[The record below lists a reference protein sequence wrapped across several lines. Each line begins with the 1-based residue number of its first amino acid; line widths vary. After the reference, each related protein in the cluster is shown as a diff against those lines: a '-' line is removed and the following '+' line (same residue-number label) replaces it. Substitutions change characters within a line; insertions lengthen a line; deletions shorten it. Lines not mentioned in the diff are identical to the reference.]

1 MSLFRISG
9 SNNDDMCDGE
19 NKVVLPIALA
29 VCCHTLYLDV
39 NCSTLRLYE
48 MDDQGLP
55 CKLRHSP
62 SKEVSSAGCGL
73 EATMWLEASR
83 PSNVLFLA
91 VLGRVRVRDQ
101 L

>member
-1 MSLFRISG
+1 
-9 SNNDDMCDGE
+9 MCDGE
-19 NKVVLPIALA
+19 NKVVLPIALT
-29 VCCHTLYLDV
+29 VCCHTLTLIVVLSDCMKWMARGYLASSV
-39 NCSTLRLYE
+39 IV
-48 MDDQGLP
+48 
-55 CKLRHSP
+55 P